1 MRPLGDLSWGLRQCG
16 RAFLFAVRL
25 AIQVPIGVPIKLSFQ
40 FLAISFQHSLQ
51 PVLRA
56 DIRGIPVVGAIQL
69 PGQIPVGIAI
79 AIALGG
85 RGAIPLQAVQVIKR
99 APRSV
104 IRLRSG
110 FEGRHDRAIVS
121 E

>member
-16 RAFLFAVRL
+16 RTFLFAVRL
-25 AIQVPIGVPIKLSFQ
+25 AIQVPIGVPIEFPFQ

-51 PVLRA
+51 PILRPH
-56 DIRGIPVVGAIQL
+56 IRGIPVVGAIQL

-79 AIALGG
+79 AIALRGG
-85 RGAIPLQAVQVIKR
+85 SAIPLQAVQVVKR
-99 APRSV
+99 APRRV

>member
-16 RAFLFAVRL
+16 RTFLFAVRL
-25 AIQVPIGVPIKLSFQ
+25 AIQVSIGIPIKLPFQ

-51 PVLRA
+51 PILRSH
-56 DIRGIPVVGAIQL
+56 ICRIPVVGAIQL
-69 PGQIPVGIAI
+69 AGQIPVGIAT

-85 RGAIPLQAVQVIKR
+85 GRAIPLQAVQVIKR
-99 APRSV
+99 APRRA